1 MAGTKLA
8 VSVVLISCCVAIPQA
23 GQLDS
28 ARPAIDAYGTAI
40 QAAEQEASHG
50 RLEAAFKA
58 VGPLRQALLRHREAG
73 GSVLESLSEQEFTEL
88 GHELVGV
95 VVSREEAV
103 FVEPDVAFFG
113 RLAARGDPADRAFFA
128 ALGTTYPRSVWPI
141 YIDQQTDVSGCVR
154 YGSGTLVSS
163 YFTWAAVRRQHPKRY
178 EEASGKHLDAI
189 VRALTESTC
198 ACSDRASV
206 EQELTEFL
214 RRADA
219 TDVRTRVEAR
229 LAAVRSGGAD
239 MRFRCHSG

>member
-1 MAGTKLA
+1 MSTTIVRKTVAVMFGGRSLEHD
-8 VSVVLISCCVAIPQA
+8 VSVVSGLQILHALDPERVAPM
-23 GQLDS
+23 
-28 ARPAIDAYGTAI
+28 
-40 QAAEQEASHG
+40 
-50 RLEAAFKA
+50 
-58 VGPLRQALLRHREAG
+58 
-73 GSVLESLSEQEFTEL
+73 
-88 GHELVGV
+88 
-95 VVSREEAV
+95 
-103 FVEPDVAFFG
+103 
-113 RLAARGDPADRAFFA
+113 
-128 ALGTTYPRSVWPI
+128 PI